1 MFMSKFRKV
10 KSPQFP
16 ISLPAL
22 ALGSEASALLAQDN
36 NIMLLH
42 SLFFATP
49 SCTVPSVLLNLLY
62 GDFDSQ
68 KVV

>member
-1 MFMSKFRKV
+1 MFMSKFREV

-36 NIMLLH
+36 NSTLLN
-42 SLFFATP
+42 SLFFVTP
-49 SCTVPSVLLNLLY
+49 SALSLL
-62 GDFDSQ
+62 SS
-68 KVV
+68 

>member
-1 MFMSKFRKV
+1 MSKFKEV

-22 ALGSEASALLAQDN
+22 IMGSKASALLAED
-36 NIMLLH
+36 NIMLLYP
-42 SLFFATP
+42 LFFITP
-49 SCTVPSVLLNLLY
+49 SCTVPFVLLNLLY

-68 KVV
+68 AAV